1 MKFFSKQHCF
11 ILFVV
16 FIVLLISNMPPAYAK
31 RDKYIVRI
39 ATLAPKAVGWAKHIR
54 EIIIPGVRRATD
66 HEVKLKFYWNGT
78 LGEEEDYVR
87 LMKEG
92 KLDGAAFSAHGTLL
106 ACPEMAVLELP
117 FLFQNYD
124 EVDYIRLKMIKEF
137 DEIIEKNGFKMI
149 FWTDQDFDQIYST
162 KYPLTRIEDF
172 QKATFVSC
180 FGSLEKAVLESFGVN
195 PVVRTIKQG
204 STEIRSD
211 KMNAFIGPALWVVGS
226 QIYNKV
232 KYINPMKIRYSPST
246 SLISLDAWNR
256 IPEKYRKKIQRFRDH
271 EMVEFCKKNRQDS
284 MRAYQ
289 AMVKYGA
296 KVTTMEPEDFKQI
309 QDRCRSLWYRLAGKL
324 YDIKTLEKLL
334 DHLKEYRAR
343 VERIKSWKLPD

>member
-1 MKFFSKQHCF
+1 MKKYFKYYIIIVAIIS
-11 ILFVV
+11 IVV
-16 FIVLLISNMPPAYAK
+16 CNSSSVYAK
-31 RDKYIVRI
+31 RDKYIIRI

-54 EIIIPGVRRATD
+54 EILIPGLRKETN

-87 LMKEG
+87 LMKED
-92 KLDGAAFSAHGTLL
+92 KLDGAAFSAHGALL

-124 EVDYIRLKMIKEF
+124 EVDYIRQKMINEF
-137 DEIIEKNGFKMI
+137 DQIIENNGFKMVL
-149 FWTDQDFDQIYST
+149 WTDQDFDQIYST
-162 KYPLTRIEDF
+162 KYPLETIEDF

-195 PVVRTIKQG
+195 PVVRSIKQG
-204 STEIRSD
+204 STDIRKD

-226 QIYNKV
+226 QIYSKV

-246 SLISLDAWNR
+246 ALISLKAWNR
-256 IPEKYRKKIQRFRDH
+256 IPEEYRKKIQLFRDR

-284 MRAYQ
+284 MKAYQ

-296 KVTTMEPEDFKQI
+296 QVTTMDPEDFKKV

-324 YDIKTLEKLL
+324 YDVKTLEKLL
-334 DHLKEYRAR
+334 AHLKEYRER
-343 VERIKSWKLPD
+343 LERIKSWKLSN

>member
-1 MKFFSKQHCF
+1 MNVFFKQQYV
-11 ILFVV
+11 ILVV
-16 FIVLLISNMPPAYAK
+16 MLIAILTPLMSPAYAK
-31 RDKYIVRI
+31 RDKYIIQI

-54 EIIIPGVRRATD
+54 EILIPGIRRETNQ
-66 HEVKLKFYWNGT
+66 EVKLKFHWNGT

-87 LMKEG
+87 MMKEG

-124 EVDYIRLKMIKEF
+124 EVDYIRSKMIKTF
-137 DEIIEKNGFKMI
+137 DKITERNGFKMVL
-149 FWTDQDFDQIYST
+149 WTDQDFDQIYST
-162 KYPLTRIEDF
+162 KYPLTRLEDF
-172 QKATFVSC
+172 KKATFVSC

-195 PVVRTIKQG
+195 PIVRTIKQG
-204 STEIRSD
+204 STDLRKN

-226 QIYNKV
+226 QVYSKV

-256 IPEKYRKKIQRFRDH
+256 IPEEYRKKIQKFRDR

-284 MRAYQ
+284 LRAYQ
-289 AMVKYGA
+289 AMIKYGA
-296 KVTTMEPEDFKQI
+296 KVTTLNPEDFKMVK
-309 QDRCRSLWYRLAGKL
+309 DRCRSLWYRLAGKL
-324 YDIKTLEKLL
+324 YEEKILEELL
-334 DHLKEYRAR
+334 GHLAEYRAR
-343 VERIKSWKLPD
+343 IERINSWKLSD